1 MKLPDWPMQRKI
13 GVSFLAIALA
23 AIAAVG
29 SFLILSEQSTMRTTR
44 QQLTHSLVGMIANN
58 AAAALLYSDDA
69 VARQILSGIAAE
81 PSARVAALYDKD
93 GKLYVWFPGDFP
105 RERLPGV
112 SPGAVRQNSSDW
124 IDAYEPV
131 MLDGREVGTAFL
143 RTDLSGMRRQ
153 FRWYVLTVA
162 AVALVTILLLSLL
175 ARAIQRW
182 ISLPVQALT
191 NTAKR
196 IAADGNYSL
205 RAQKM
210 SRDEVGELVD
220 AFNFMVHEIE
230 RSHDAIQAQTA
241 TLEVQVA
248 ERTAKLATTLN
259 ELESFS
265 YSISHDMRGPL
276 RAIVGYSEILS
287 ERIRETDVE
296 SRGYPERMVRAST
309 RMDSLILDILNYSR
323 VAKSDMQIE
332 AVDLDAL
339 IADVRAEYPQFAG
352 AEIAIQRP
360 VGAVFGHKA
369 ALGQVLSNLLGN
381 AIKFVAA
388 GTPPQVRIWSEVHED
403 RRRVFIQDN
412 GIGIKPED
420 LKRLFRIF
428 ERVGDQSLYPGTGV
442 GLSIVRKALE
452 KMNGTVQV
460 ESVVGRGSTFSFELK
475 SAPPGQGEVLS

>member
-13 GVSFLAIALA
+13 GVSTLAIALA
-23 AIAAVG
+23 AIAFVS
-29 SFLILSEQSTMRTTR
+29 SFLILSEQGTMLTTR

-58 AAAALLYSDDA
+58 AAAALLYGDDT
-69 VARQILSGIAAE
+69 VARQILSGTAAE
-81 PSARVAALYDKD
+81 PSARVAALYDKA
-93 GKLYVWFPGDFP
+93 GKLYVWFPADYP

-112 SPGAVRQNSSDW
+112 ASGSVLKNSGDW

-143 RTDLSGMRRQ
+143 RTDLSEMRRQ
-153 FRWYVLTVA
+153 FRWYVITVG
-162 AVALVTILLLSLL
+162 AVALITILLLSLL
-175 ARAIQRW
+175 ARAVQRW
-182 ISLPVQALT
+182 ISLPVQSLSQ
-191 NTAKR
+191 TAKR
-196 IAADGNYSL
+196 IAADGNYAL
-205 RAQKM
+205 RAEKM

-220 AFNFMVHEIE
+220 AFNIMVQEIE
-230 RSHDAIQAQTA
+230 RSHDAIQQQTT

-248 ERTAKLATTLN
+248 ERTAKLAATVN

-287 ERIRETDVE
+287 ERIPKTDLE
-296 SRGYPERMVRAST
+296 SRGYLDRMVRAST

-339 IADVRAEYPQFAG
+339 ITDVGSEYPQFAG
-352 AEIAIQRP
+352 ADITVQRP
-360 VGAVFGHKA
+360 LGAVYGHKA

-381 AIKFVAA
+381 ATKFVAPGKA
-388 GTPPQVRIWSEVHED
+388 PRVRIWAEVNGD

-412 GIGIKPED
+412 GIGMKAED
-420 LKRLFRIF
+420 LARLFRIF

-452 KMNGTVQV
+452 KMNGTVHV
-460 ESVVGRGSTFSFELK
+460 ESVVGQGSTFSFELK
-475 SAPPGQGEVLS
+475 AC